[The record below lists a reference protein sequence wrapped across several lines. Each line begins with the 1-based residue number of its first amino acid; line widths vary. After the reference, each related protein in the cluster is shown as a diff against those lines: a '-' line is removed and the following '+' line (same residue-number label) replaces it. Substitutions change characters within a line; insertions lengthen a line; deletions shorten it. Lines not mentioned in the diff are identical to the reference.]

1 MKYLSSSFLNVHP
14 GYRLWAVVLSS
25 WHVSTPALP
34 WSQRAGRGRTKRCI
48 HLSYQTSPPD
58 QQWVPVCLIMEC
70 RVTGCAGRRTP
81 AGNWVDELD
90 LSLFLWSVILPF
102 SKAQCY
108 VCTQYMFEENDRS
121 FPYPFNKVFCWQ
133 TLSHFIVSFLQEVHH
148 CRRQIKY
155 SKDKM
160 WYLAKMVRPFSS
172 VSVNHISPIKWGF
185 FSVVRLRLWLVSNR
199 RPQKGLWCI
208 CVFPFSFSAFLLFSW
223 LHLIHVAQL
232 CRGTLTL
239 FALLHRSEGWAS
251 TRLSHS
257 WSSTTRRGRRSWKR
271 FEAARSP
278 QSQINVLS
286 NSCII
291 IIFLFSLLLV
301 YSFIL
306 LVQVLLEAQE
316 MAVKNHNVEYKSN
329 LYIGKCLQHWGV
341 SL

>member
-1 MKYLSSSFLNVHP
+1 MGGGPQQLACLHTSASLESKSWERKNKTVYPPQLPDEPPRRAVSSCLFDYGVQSDRMCWSENTCRKLSWWTWFKS
-14 GYRLWAVVLSS
+14 
-25 WHVSTPALP
+25 
-34 WSQRAGRGRTKRCI
+34 
-48 HLSYQTSPPD
+48 
-58 QQWVPVCLIMEC
+58 
-70 RVTGCAGRRTP
+70 
-81 AGNWVDELD
+81 
-90 LSLFLWSVILPF
+90 FLWSVILPF

-133 TLSHFIVSFLQEVHH
+133 TLSHFVVSFLQEVHH

-172 VSVNHISPIKWGF
+172 VSVSHISPIKWGF
-185 FSVVRLRLWLVSNR
+185 FPVGRLRLWIVSNR

-223 LHLIHVAQL
+223 LHLIHVVQL

-278 QSQINVLS
+278 QSQKNVLS

-291 IIFLFSLLLV
+291 MIFLFSLLLV
-301 YSFIL
+301 LFIYSACSGSSGSPGDGSQESQCRVQIQFI
-306 LVQVLLEAQE
+306 
-316 MAVKNHNVEYKSN
+316 YR
-329 LYIGKCLQHWGV
+329 
-341 SL
+341 

>member
-1 MKYLSSSFLNVHP
+1 MKYLSSPFLNVHP

-121 FPYPFNKVFCWQ
+121 FPYPFNKVFCWK

-172 VSVNHISPIKWGF
+172 VSVSHISPIKWGF
-185 FSVVRLRLWLVSNR
+185 FLSDAWGCELFPTGVHRKDCDASVFFLFL
-199 RPQKGLWCI
+199 
-208 CVFPFSFSAFLLFSW
+208 FLLFY
-223 LHLIHVAQL
+223 
-232 CRGTLTL
+232 C
-239 FALLHRSEGWAS
+239 
-251 TRLSHS
+251 
-257 WSSTTRRGRRSWKR
+257 
-271 FEAARSP
+271 
-278 QSQINVLS
+278 
-286 NSCII
+286 
-291 IIFLFSLLLV
+291 FLD
-301 YSFIL
+301 YTSF
-306 LVQVLLEAQE
+306 
-316 MAVKNHNVEYKSN
+316 MWYNYVEE
-329 LYIGKCLQHWGV
+329 H
-341 SL
+341 